1 MVEMPTP
8 PGDAEP
14 ATPAASRDRGPRH
27 FASRPKRGGQA
38 REARGPREPRELPI
52 RVADDTT
59 TFQRIRAG
67 VVLGLLLAIIGAI
80 AAIAVGV
87 TAVIVVTALKQAVG

>member
-1 MVEMPTP
+1 MP

-14 ATPAASRDRGPRH
+14 ATPPPPRDRGPRH
-27 FASRPKRGGQA
+27 FAATRKQSTGA
-38 REARGPREPRELPI
+38 RQPREPREPRELPI

-59 TFQRIRAG
+59 TLQRVRAG